1 MAPESIWTVC
11 AHKRPLM
18 WDPGG
23 PPERSRARHR
33 RAAAAARHHSQV
45 LFKGRPLSSVRLR
58 RDVIVATTS
67 QTLEK

>member
-1 MAPESIWTVC
+1 
-11 AHKRPLM
+11 M

-33 RAAAAARHHSQV
+33 RAAAAARRHSQV
-45 LFKGRPLSSVRLR
+45 VFQGRPLSSVRLR
-58 RDVIVATTS
+58 SDVIVPTTS